1 MSRRCG
7 CPITGWSVHPGGLH
21 LGDLPAHHVVLRAG
35 EDAGH
40 RPRAE
45 VREWITAATARGV
58 SARRIEYRKNSV
70 LGAIFTTAVE
80 DGVIVAH
87 PSHRVASN
95 PVPREPRR
103 ILTAAQLDS
112 LYAALPDSDA
122 QLLVETAIETG
133 LRWGELTELQA
144 ADIDVAT
151 GLLTVSRA
159 VQDGDPHINASMFRT
174 NVLQPAFRA
183 AGAGGTFHGLRHAHA
198 SWLLAGGADL
208 QVVKERLGHAKI
220 STTEGYLHTLP
231 DAGQAALAAPGK
243 IRSSTAH
250 DDHGELDA
258 ARKEIEELKSALVSL
273 SLKPH
278 RPACPGLALRMPG
291 LRLSSVPRSCP
302 GDSCQRPAGLL
313 PPVRRTEGRAA
324 ARLPVPRLIRAG
336 TPATPCSR
344 SHDRCPAFRPPI
356 LRRPGRQAACCRHRH
371 LAILRQRPW
380 SMARQ
385 CPMSITVTRT
395 GRCLICCAGTMPAST
410 PLTLR
415 N

>member
-45 VREWITAATARGV
+45 VREWITAVTARGV

-122 QLLVETAIETG
+122 QLLVETASETG
-133 LRWGELTELQA
+133 LRWGELSELQA

-159 VQDGDPHINASMFRT
+159 VIA
-174 NVLQPAFRA
+174 
-183 AGAGGTFHGLRHAHA
+183 
-198 SWLLAGGADL
+198 
-208 QVVKERLGHAKI
+208 
-220 STTEGYLHTLP
+220 
-231 DAGQAALAAPGK
+231 
-243 IRSSTAH
+243 
-250 DDHGELDA
+250 
-258 ARKEIEELKSALVSL
+258 VS
-273 SLKPH
+273 
-278 RPACPGLALRMPG
+278 
-291 LRLSSVPRSCP
+291 
-302 GDSCQRPAGLL
+302 
-313 PPVRRTEGRAA
+313 
-324 ARLPVPRLIRAG
+324 
-336 TPATPCSR
+336 
-344 SHDRCPAFRPPI
+344 
-356 LRRPGRQAACCRHRH
+356 
-371 LAILRQRPW
+371 
-380 SMARQ
+380 
-385 CPMSITVTRT
+385 
-395 GRCLICCAGTMPAST
+395 
-410 PLTLR
+410 R
-415 N
+415 NS